1 MHEDVTDAAQSAKEK
16 NRGHMFLVDV
26 PTYAAV
32 CNLGDA
38 DVAAV
43 YLILAAGTGA
53 DNRTSTWSREAV
65 NKRTALNW
73 RKADA
78 SFAKLEKHGFL
89 RWLSGKG
96 TRKPRLDLPPL
107 ETRKPMQKHVAAL
120 ADRILH
126 GEQPVT
132 ATDKGSAT
140 IGKDQGWL
148 AQDDDGVW
156 RFLADRPMVKA
167 YLPMSLVGDEKGK
180 PIAGSTMVERI
191 RMSRDHMAFRLL
203 VDFYALQD
211 LAEHGGVDRQSF
223 YRQFQ
228 REKAG
233 ATNEFQVWRFNGRE
247 VFVRLGC
254 GFEHHK
260 RKPNEK
266 ELADGWKPEN
276 SAAGFFGAAGILEDA
291 GAIEWVYYLA
301 EDDKSDSNRVYPV
314 AVERH
319 GKVVWSEIES
329 IVGSFAIRAACA
341 LSKAKINGTMPDA
354 KECERAMPA
363 EFLLPAD
370 RLARQATVVGVPRL
384 RQRAKTS
391 NTARWR
397 KELIDDASTVIAM
410 FRGIINEHAPELLA
424 DADRRLADFNGASTE
439 SSTRNSTLV
448 QRHINDTSWCGKHD
462 GSVLRTGGE
471 GASPPPFV
479 FDGDD
484 PEPFKSGSTRW

>member
-1 MHEDVTDAAQSAKEK
+1 MHEDVAEDTKPTKEK

-73 RKADA
+73 RKASACFD
-78 SFAKLEKHGFL
+78 KLEQGGFI
-89 RWLSGKG
+89 RWLTSKSIRK
-96 TRKPRLDLPPL
+96 TRIDLPPL

-120 ADRILH
+120 ADRIMH

-132 ATDKGSAT
+132 ATDKDAAT

-148 AQDDDGVW
+148 AQDDDGTW
-156 RFLADRPMVKA
+156 RFVADRPMVKA

-180 PIAGSTMVERI
+180 SIAGSTIVERI

-203 VDFYALQD
+203 VDLYALQD
-211 LAEHGGVDRQSF
+211 LAEHGGVDRSHF
-223 YRQFQ
+223 NKKVD

-233 ATNEFQVWRFNGRE
+233 ATDQFQVWRFKNGGQW
-247 VFVRLGC
+247 VTWNDALK
-254 GFEHHK
+254 HHR
-260 RKPNEK
+260 RKPTEA
-266 ELADGWKPEN
+266 EIAEGVKPDYM
-276 SAAGFFGAAGILEDA
+276 GKGIFGAVGILEDA
-291 GAIEWVYYLA
+291 GALEWVYYLA
-301 EDDKSDSNRVYPV
+301 EDAASDSTRVYPV

-319 GKVVWSEIES
+319 GKLVWSEIET
-329 IVGSFAIRAACA
+329 IVGGFAVRAACA
-341 LSKAKINGTMPDA
+341 LNKSPTDA
-354 KECERAMPA
+354 VAWERAMPS

-384 RQRAKTS
+384 RHRAKTS

-397 KELIDDASTVIAM
+397 KELVDEAASVIAM

-439 SSTRNSTLV
+439 SSTKTSTLV
-448 QRHINDTSWCGKHD
+448 QRYINDPSWYGKHD

-471 GASPPPFV
+471 GASPPPY
-479 FDGDD
+479 DWSLADD
-484 PEPFKSGSTRW
+484 DSEPFKTDSARW